1 MRLRTIDAIT
11 LFVNDLSKAKA
22 FYSDVFGLPVVFEDE
37 HLAVLRFENDI
48 LINLLDGAAAAG
60 LIPPAADGRR
70 GDGARFRFTIHV
82 DDVDAVCQESAH
94 RGVALINGPLDR
106 LSGLSTASFF
116 DPSGHVW
123 EIAQSIS

>member
-60 LIPPAADGRR
+60 LIPRQPTEGAGTVRDFGSRSMSTMSTLCVRSWHIAA
-70 GDGARFRFTIHV
+70 
-82 DDVDAVCQESAH
+82 
-94 RGVALINGPLDR
+94 
-106 LSGLSTASFF
+106 
-116 DPSGHVW
+116 
-123 EIAQSIS
+123 